1 MQKLGQQVQRCWRNN
16 EVHESEKHTTK
27 GKATEA
33 YGEDGRW
40 HGTVGGRQKQ
50 IMPQNGIRSV
60 DVERNH
66 WRWHHWTDIYP
77 GSVGLLGGQWF
88 VREQERR
95 WEPVAFIQARD
106 SGGLDQVNAVEIV
119 RSAQIQDVFWRKRQL
134 IDFEKR
140 TSILT
145 FLSTKEI

>member
-1 MQKLGQQVQRCWRNN
+1 M
-16 EVHESEKHTTK
+16 
-27 GKATEA
+27 
-33 YGEDGRW
+33 
-40 HGTVGGRQKQ
+40 
-50 IMPQNGIRSV
+50 
-60 DVERNH
+60 
-66 WRWHHWTDIYP
+66 
-77 GSVGLLGGQWF
+77 
-88 VREQERR
+88 REQERR

-119 RSAQIQDVFWRKRQL
+119 RSAQFRDVFWRKRQL

>member
-1 MQKLGQQVQRCWRNN
+1 M
-16 EVHESEKHTTK
+16 
-27 GKATEA
+27 
-33 YGEDGRW
+33 
-40 HGTVGGRQKQ
+40 
-50 IMPQNGIRSV
+50 
-60 DVERNH
+60 
-66 WRWHHWTDIYP
+66 
-77 GSVGLLGGQWF
+77 
-88 VREQERR
+88 REQERR

-119 RSAQIQDVFWRKRQL
+119 RSAQFQDVFWRKRKL

>member
-1 MQKLGQQVQRCWRNN
+1 MGACCI
-16 EVHESEKHTTK
+16 HP
-27 GKATEA
+27 GK
-33 YGEDGRW
+33 
-40 HGTVGGRQKQ
+40 
-50 IMPQNGIRSV
+50 
-60 DVERNH
+60 
-66 WRWHHWTDIYP
+66 
-77 GSVGLLGGQWF
+77 
-88 VREQERR
+88 
-95 WEPVAFIQARD
+95 